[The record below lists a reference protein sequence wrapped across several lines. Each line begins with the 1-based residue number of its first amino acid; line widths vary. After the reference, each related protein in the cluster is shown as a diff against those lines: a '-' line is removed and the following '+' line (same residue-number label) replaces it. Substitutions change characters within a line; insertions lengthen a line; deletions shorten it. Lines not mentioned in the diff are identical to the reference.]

1 MIQSVSNMNS
11 IYFIVL
17 SISVFSSIRCT
28 PQFHLSDVKLP
39 QPMES
44 HLAAIYNH
52 TFTVFGGRHYPIIS
66 YITSS
71 QSTSIYITLND
82 TKWTPNSITMPL
94 SVSALYT
101 EGDHNIRINEKLYII
116 NPSTSVSIFNRQM
129 FIYNLQTH
137 QFIVSSTPTY
147 TSVGACSVYNSKNN
161 IIHIIGGSDGN
172 AYQKYNQRFNIS
184 SNVWITPGSNT
195 VNLKAWAGCSMD
207 ATNDHI
213 FYFGGFAGS
222 WILLDEIE
230 KYTVSN
236 DEWTLLSSTTLSS
249 PRAIMKCRLLSTD
262 NNIYCI
268 GGWTASSAETYL
280 ALNIVD
286 VFNPITE
293 VLIITM
299 YLNKPRYYP
308 TVTLWNDNKCMIV
321 SGGTN
326 VTSAL
331 DSIET
336 FGDCTAPTQSPS
348 SAPSIHPSNSPTTP
362 PTLHPSIAPSL
373 HPSFTPSASPS
384 QSPTFSPI
392 SAPSISPSK
401 SPSKSPTKS
410 PTKSPS
416 KSPTIS
422 PSFSPTESP
431 TIPPTFT
438 PTTSCLDYNHEF
450 SNHGDS
456 ISIEFKY
463 LYEYATLNKP
473 SESILIVS
481 ENNIECNNN
490 NDCFIPCNNMGLL
503 SYTCSSSTIEIS
515 NNTNKHVVVY
525 CHDKYSCLD
534 LSISVKSMVSM
545 LNLTIIC
552 NADYSCINM
561 NVLASNFNSMD
572 LYCMRSSSCLDVNV
586 NINRTNTGNN
596 NETENDGIIL
606 CISENS
612 CDHMIITTDSVETQ
626 LKMYSHSNDVM
637 LDNKYGYIPYILFD
651 EIEFEPNIV
660 CNDKFIRYETSLVTQ
675 PIYKYVET
683 SILNGYDI

>member
-1 MIQSVSNMNS
+1 MNS

-17 SISVFSSIRCT
+17 SISVFSSIQCI

-39 QPMES
+39 QQMDS
-44 HLAAIYNH
+44 HFVVIYND

-94 SVSALYT
+94 GVSGLYN
-101 EGDHNIRINEKLYII
+101 ENHNIRTNEKLYII
-116 NPSTSVSIFNRQM
+116 NPGTSGGTATNNWQM
-129 FIYNLQTH
+129 FIYNFQTN

-147 TSVGACSVYNSKNN
+147 LSRGACSVYNSKNN
-161 IIHIIGGSDGN
+161 IIYMIGGSDAN
-172 AYQKYNQRFNIS
+172 IIYQKYNQRFNIS
-184 SNVWITPGSNT
+184 SNVWMTPGSNT
-195 VNLKAWAGCSMD
+195 VNLKGWAGCSMD

-230 KYTVSN
+230 KYTISN
-236 DEWTLLSSTTLSS
+236 DEWTLLSSTLSS
-249 PRAIMKCRLLSTD
+249 VRSNIKCRLLSTD
-262 NNIYCI
+262 NNVYCI
-268 GGWTASSAETYL
+268 GGWRGSPPANNF

-299 YLNKPRYYP
+299 YLNKPRYYAA
-308 TVTLWNDNKCMIV
+308 VTLWNDDKCIIV

-348 SAPSIHPSNSPTTP
+348 FAPSTPPSKSPTAP
-362 PTLHPSIAPSL
+362 PTLYPSAAPSL
-373 HPSFTPSASPS
+373 HPTFTP
-384 QSPTFSPI
+384 TISPI
-392 SAPSISPSK
+392 LAPSASPSK
-401 SPSKSPTKS
+401 SPST
-410 PTKSPS
+410 
-416 KSPTIS
+416 SPTIS
-422 PSFSPTESP
+422 PSLSPTESP
-431 TIPPTFT
+431 TIPPTFI
-438 PTTSCLDYNHEF
+438 PTTSCLDYNNEF
-450 SNHGDS
+450 SNHGDAT
-456 ISIEFKY
+456 IEFKY
-463 LYEYATLNKP
+463 LNEYATLKNP
-473 SESILIVS
+473 SKSVLIVS
-481 ENNIECNNN
+481 DNNIECNNN
-490 NDCFIPCNNMGLL
+490 NDCFIPCNNVL

-515 NNTNKHVVVY
+515 NSTGKHVVVY
-525 CHDKYSCLD
+525 CHDKYSCSD

>member
-262 NNIYCI
+262 NNVYCI
-268 GGWTASSAETYL
+268 GGWTGSPGKHL

-286 VFNPITE
+286 VFDPTTE
-293 VLIITM
+293 TIIITM
-299 YLNKPRYYP
+299 YLNRPRYGF
-308 TVTLWNDNKCMIV
+308 TLTLWNDNKCIIV

-326 VTSAL
+326 ITSSL

-336 FGDCTAPTQSPS
+336 FGDCTAPTQNPSAAPTKYPS
-348 SAPSIHPSNSPTTP
+348 SAPSTPPSKSPTMS
-362 PTLHPSIAPSL
+362 PTLHPSSDPS
-373 HPSFTPSASPS
+373 TSPS
-384 QSPTFSPI
+384 QSPTFSPNLAPSQSPS
-392 SAPSISPSK
+392 SAPSILPTNSPSV
-401 SPSKSPTKS
+401 SPS
-410 PTKSPS
+410 
-416 KSPTIS
+416 
-422 PSFSPTESP
+422 ESP
-431 TIPPTFT
+431 TIPPTWT
-438 PTTSCLDYNHEF
+438 PTTSCLDYNNEF
-450 SNHGDS
+450 SNHGDVS
-456 ISIEFKY
+456 TGFKY
-463 LYEYATLNKP
+463 LEYATLNQQSK
-473 SESILIVS
+473 SVWISGNE
-481 ENNIECNNN
+481 IECKNN
-490 NDCFIPCNNMGLL
+490 NDCFILCNNVL

-525 CHDKYSCLD
+525 CHDKYSC
-534 LSISVKSMVSM
+534 
-545 LNLTIIC
+545 
-552 NADYSCINM
+552 
-561 NVLASNFNSMD
+561 
-572 LYCMRSSSCLDVNV
+572 
-586 NINRTNTGNN
+586 
-596 NETENDGIIL
+596 
-606 CISENS
+606 
-612 CDHMIITTDSVETQ
+612 
-626 LKMYSHSNDVM
+626 
-637 LDNKYGYIPYILFD
+637 
-651 EIEFEPNIV
+651 
-660 CNDKFIRYETSLVTQ
+660 
-675 PIYKYVET
+675 
-683 SILNGYDI
+683 